1 MSDALPS
8 LFFADLDEEF
18 AATRRLLSAYP
29 DGQPDWRPHEKS
41 MTLSTLAAHVA
52 ELPRLAEL
60 IAREDEWDVG
70 KNEYEPTGARTRDE
84 ILELFEKRRDAARE
98 AISGLALDDLKRS
111 WKMHDGTTVF
121 FEGARGPLLRRYLF
135 GHTAHHRGQLTVYY
149 RLLDVSIPSTYG
161 PTADGM
167 A

>member
-1 MSDALPS
+1 MPESLPD
-8 LFFADLDEEF
+8 LFFADLDGEF
-18 AATRRLLSAYP
+18 DATRRLLAAYP

-60 IAREDEWDVG
+60 IAREDEWNVA
-70 KNEYEPTGARTRDE
+70 KSEYQPTGARTRVE
-84 ILELFEKRRDAARE
+84 ILELFDNRREAARE
-98 AISGLALDDLKRS
+98 AISSLTLDDLRRS

-121 FEGARGPLLRRYLF
+121 FEGARGPLLRRYLI

-149 RLLDVSIPSTYG
+149 RLLDVALPSIYG
-161 PTADGM
+161 PTADGR

>member
-1 MSDALPS
+1 MPESLPD

-18 AATRRLLSAYP
+18 AATRRLLAAFP
-29 DGQPDWRPHEKS
+29 DDQPDWRPHEKS

-60 IAREDEWDVG
+60 IAREDEWNVA
-70 KNEYEPTGARTRDE
+70 KSEYQPTGARTQAE
-84 ILELFEKRRDAARE
+84 ILELFDKRSESARE
-98 AISGLALDDLKRS
+98 AISGLTLDDLGRS

-121 FEGARGPLLRRYLF
+121 FEGARGPLLRRYLI

-149 RLLDVSIPSTYG
+149 RLLDVALPSIYG
-161 PTADGM
+161 PTADGRG
-167 A
+167 